1 MGSDF
6 WSRIKILLCPQL
18 GCR

>member
-1 MGSDF
+1 MGSEC
-6 WSRIKILLCPQL
+6 WSRIKILLCPRL